1 MRLLSNGTIG
11 LSINLIIPFFHI
23 YSHLQG
29 NFQVLNVELTHLIVS
44 AGMGWNRRYWSD
56 INNSSKSLYMSNILV
71 DIEKSNFYSQIYK
84 EDYDNLI

>member
-1 MRLLSNGTIG
+1 
-11 LSINLIIPFFHI
+11 
-23 YSHLQG
+23 
-29 NFQVLNVELTHLIVS
+29 
-44 AGMGWNRRYWSD
+44 MGWNRRYWSD